1 MLTTPLSPGE
11 AEATVRRVALEEGVD
26 PAILLSI
33 WQQESTGGTN
43 LGKRGQTLQ
52 SGPHAGH
59 YARGPFQ
66 IMSFHGE
73 IPGDFEGQARW
84 AARHLKERGVRGYYG
99 EGKAP
104 AGFPTTDEYERQVMA
119 RAGKPLQ
126 VAQAG
131 RADIVPGLL
140 SPGAQQPPPMT
151 TLEAPQMDE
160 MQQPAGFLDNLMGNP
175 LLYTGAA
182 TMAAGGGPA
191 GELGRGVL
199 TGLGGYQAMQSNN
212 SLQEYRRAQIAEQ
225 RRKEAAQRQAQ
236 MEMERVIATLPPEVQ
251 AIARANPEIVSKL
264 AERAMGLNQPWYVT
278 PEGIDP
284 RALEYQQAGAPST
297 TINMPPNI
305 KEGYEYTQ
313 TPEGRITAA
322 PVPGGPADPKTPR
335 SPTEGQRKAAGWFG
349 RMSAVEPELETLE
362 GALGKSGPSA
372 WDYYTAQQPLTNAL
386 ASDPYKKYLQ
396 KSRDWISGILR
407 YESGAAVPEVEFW
420 RYYQTF
426 FAVPGDSASVIEEKR
441 KARRRAAEGLREGA
455 GAAVGDSTV
464 PPLPPGNW
472 EPMR

>member
-1 MLTTPLSPGE
+1 MLTRPLSAGE

-26 PAILLSI
+26 PAILVSI
-33 WQQESTGGTN
+33 WQQESSGSTD
-43 LGKRGQTLQ
+43 LGKRGQTLE
-52 SGPHAGH
+52 SGH

-66 IMSFHGE
+66 IMSFHGA

-131 RADIVPGLL
+131 RADVAPGLL
-140 SPGAQQPPPMT
+140 SPGAQQSPPMT
-151 TLEAPQMDE
+151 ALEAPQMDE
-160 MQQPAGFLDNLMGNP
+160 MQPQGYMDRVLDNP
-175 LLYTGAA
+175 LFWTGAA

-191 GELGRGVL
+191 GELGKGVI
-199 TGLGGYQAMQSNN
+199 GGMAAYQA
-212 SLQEYRRAQIAEQ
+212 QEYRRAQMAER
-225 RRKEAAQRQAQ
+225 RRKEMAQQQAQ

-264 AERAMGLNQPWYVT
+264 AERAMGLNQPWYIT

-284 RALEYQQAGAPST
+284 RALEYQRAGAT
-297 TINMPPNI
+297 TINLPPNI

-335 SPTEGQRKAAGWFG
+335 SPTEGQRKAGGWVAS
-349 RMSAVEPELETLE
+349 MEKTEPELQKLE
-362 GALGKSGPSA
+362 EKIGKSGPSHF
-372 WDYYTAQQPLTNAL
+372 DYYTAQGAATNTL
-386 ASDPYKKYLQ
+386 ASPVYQKYLAN
-396 KSRDWISGILR
+396 SRDWLNAVVR
-407 YESGAAVPEVEFW
+407 FESGAAVPETEFW
-420 RYYQTF
+420 RYYQTY
-426 FAVPGDSASVIEEKR
+426 FAVPGDPPEVIEVKR
-441 KARRRAAEGLREGA
+441 RLRRQKMDMMREAA
-455 GAAVGDSTV
+455 GAAASETGM
-464 PPLPPGNW
+464 PPLPPGHW
-472 EPMR
+472 EPVR

>member
-1 MLTTPLSPGE
+1 
-11 AEATVRRVALEEGVD
+11 
-26 PAILLSI
+26 
-33 WQQESTGGTN
+33 
-43 LGKRGQTLQ
+43 
-52 SGPHAGH
+52 
-59 YARGPFQ
+59 
-66 IMSFHGE
+66 
-73 IPGDFEGQARW
+73 
-84 AARHLKERGVRGYYG
+84 
-99 EGKAP
+99 
-104 AGFPTTDEYERQVMA
+104 MA

>member
-1 MLTTPLSPGE
+1 MRTLPSPA
-11 AEATVRRVALEEGVD
+11 AEAVVRRIAVEEGVD
-26 PAILLSI
+26 PEVLVSI
-33 WQQESTGGTN
+33 WQQESSAGTD
-43 LGKRGQTLQ
+43 LGLRGQALQ
-52 SGPHAGH
+52 SGPYAGH

-66 IMSFHGE
+66 IMSFHGP
-73 IPGDFEGQARW
+73 IPDDFEGQARW
-84 AARHLKERGVRGYYG
+84 AAKHLKERGVRGYYG

-104 AGFPTTDEYERQVMA
+104 AGFPSTDQYEAQVMA

-131 RADIVPGLL
+131 TPDVAQGLL
-140 SPGAQQPPPMT
+140 GQSQTINAAPPQET
-151 TLEAPQMDE
+151 QQMD
-160 MQQPAGFLDNLMGNP
+160 DDLMGQGTLASLMADP
-175 LLYTGAA
+175 MFLMGAA
-182 TMAAGGGPA
+182 VLSQSGGATGNI
-191 GELGRGVL
+191 GRGL
-199 TGLGGYQAMQSNN
+199 LGGTAAYEA
-212 SLQEYRRAQIAEQ
+212 QEYRRAQMAER
-225 RRKEAAQRQAQ
+225 RRKEQQQRQAQ
-236 MEMERVIATLPPEVQ
+236 MEMERVIATLPPQVQ
-251 AIARANPEIVSKL
+251 AIARANPEIVGKL
-264 AERAMGLNQPWYVT
+264 AERAMGLNQPWYIT
-278 PEGIDP
+278 PDGIDP
-284 RALEYQQAGAPST
+284 RALDYQRAGAPST

-441 KARRRAAEGLREGA
+441 KARQRAAEGLREGA
-455 GAAVGDSTV
+455 GSAVSDQPT